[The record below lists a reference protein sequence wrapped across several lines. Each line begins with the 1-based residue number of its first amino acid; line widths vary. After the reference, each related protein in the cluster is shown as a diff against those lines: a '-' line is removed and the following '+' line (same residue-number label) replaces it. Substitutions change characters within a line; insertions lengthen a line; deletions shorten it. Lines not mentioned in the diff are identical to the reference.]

1 MKAATTLAAN
11 CRALARAWS
20 EDDFHRNRNLASGDA
35 DDCVFWLELLAAA
48 GTDQD
53 QPIQALLDEASD
65 IVALLSICGE
75 PDKPA
80 PSEQPEAVATP
91 QAEVPP
97 APPSLP
103 TDFHGLRVLS
113 FESRMATEMAR
124 LIRRHGGEPLVVPA
138 LREIPI
144 PLQENGAVFRFG
156 VKLILHQVDI
166 LILMTGVGA
175 KALFEVLQTRYPLA
189 EIIEALKKTIVVT
202 RGPKPLAV
210 LKAMG
215 LEANITV
222 PEPNTWQD
230 VIATLDYYRPVQGLK
245 IAIQEYGVSKPEMI
259 EDLTKRG
266 AEVFSVPVYRWA
278 LPEDTGPLKR
288 RSGKCSTAAIDAM
301 MITNAAQIDHVMQL
315 AERKAIRRNC
325 SESPARRSSWLPS
338 APPPAEAS
346 QALRPSGRFR
356 ARHIG
361 RWASSSK
368 NSASRS
374 TLCGKPSR
382 LTQPE
387 ILSGRLD
394 LSARLVCAE
403 LRCPMLR
410 RYLSRPAHNETQ
422 ANSFSCWA
430 QSRFAAQAARKACYR
445 SIRRRG
451 RPSVFPFS
459 GPLGFRSGA
468 VL

>member
-1 MKAATTLAAN
+1 MTGSDQTDQLRNKTKQFAIGILKLCGPLPKTPETLAIQTPLVKAATTLAAN

-53 QPIQALLDEASD
+53 QPIQALLDEVSD

-75 PDKPA
+75 PDKTITSDQ
-80 PSEQPEAVATP
+80 SETVQHPQPKVA
-91 QAEVPP
+91 P
-97 APPSLP
+97 APPPLP

-113 FESRMATEMAR
+113 FESRMAAEMAR
-124 LIRRHGGEPLVVPA
+124 LIGRYGGEPLVAPA

-144 PLQENGAVFRFG
+144 PLQDNGAVFRLG

-245 IAIQEYGVSKPEMI
+245 IAVQEYGVSKPEMI
-259 EDLTKRG
+259 EDLNKRG

-278 LPEDTGPLKR
+278 LPEDTGPIE
-288 RSGKCSTAAIDAM
+288 AAIAEVLKGALDAM
-301 MITNAAQIDHVMQL
+301 VITNAAQIDHVMQL
-315 AERKAIRRNC
+315 AERGNHAQPFREACRKMLVASIGPTA
-325 SESPARRSSWLPS
+325 SEGLKHHEFQVDFEPS
-338 APPPAEAS
+338 HPKMGVLIKEFS
-346 QALRPSGRFR
+346 EQVHALRQ
-356 ARHIG
+356 AK
-361 RWASSSK
+361 SSQESK
-368 NSASRS
+368 A
-374 TLCGKPSR
+374 
-382 LTQPE
+382 
-387 ILSGRLD
+387 
-394 LSARLVCAE
+394 
-403 LRCPMLR
+403 
-410 RYLSRPAHNETQ
+410 
-422 ANSFSCWA
+422 
-430 QSRFAAQAARKACYR
+430 
-445 SIRRRG
+445 
-451 RPSVFPFS
+451 
-459 GPLGFRSGA
+459 
-468 VL
+468 

>member
-1 MKAATTLAAN
+1 MTGSDQTDQLRNKTKQFAIGILKLCGPLPKTPETLAIQTPLVKAATTLAAN

-53 QPIQALLDEASD
+53 QPIQALLEEASD

-75 PDKPA
+75 PEKPA
-80 PSEQPEAVATP
+80 SPAQPEAAP
-91 QAEVPP
+91 QPQPDPP
-97 APPSLP
+97 PLPS
-103 TDFHGLRVLS
+103 DFHGLRVLS

-124 LIRRHGGEPLVVPA
+124 LIQRHGGKPVVVPA

-144 PLQENGAVFRFG
+144 PLQDNGAVFRFG

-189 EIIEALKKTIVVT
+189 EIIEALKKTILVT

-215 LEANITV
+215 VEANITV
-222 PEPNTWQD
+222 PEPNTWHD

-259 EDLTKRG
+259 EDLKKRG

-278 LPEDTGPLKR
+278 LPEDTRPLEE
-288 RSGKCSTAAIDAM
+288 AIAEVLNGGFDAM
-301 MITNAAQIDHVMQL
+301 VITNAAQIEHVMQL
-315 AERKAIRRNC
+315 AERGHHAQSFREACKKMVVASIGPTA
-325 SESPARRSSWLPS
+325 SESLKHHELSVDFEPAHPKMGILVKEFSEQVHALRQVKS
-338 APPPAEAS
+338 APRQEP
-346 QALRPSGRFR
+346 
-356 ARHIG
+356 
-361 RWASSSK
+361 
-368 NSASRS
+368 
-374 TLCGKPSR
+374 
-382 LTQPE
+382 
-387 ILSGRLD
+387 
-394 LSARLVCAE
+394 
-403 LRCPMLR
+403 
-410 RYLSRPAHNETQ
+410 
-422 ANSFSCWA
+422 
-430 QSRFAAQAARKACYR
+430 
-445 SIRRRG
+445 
-451 RPSVFPFS
+451 
-459 GPLGFRSGA
+459 
-468 VL
+468 